1 MKKRG
6 LDLKLSLM
14 IVIFTGVLSIILT
27 VASMVEHSNKVDEYY
42 GENASKLALSFANMT
57 DGDFIR
63 ELRELVDEPEFQAIR
78 EKALET
84 NDWTPMENLLE
95 ERGLLEEY
103 NEETDMLK
111 SFKKDMDV
119 EYLYIHSIE
128 GDISVYLMSATEGMS
143 ALGLIGANAE
153 EFAEYTT
160 NMHIDPTVSDM
171 DGIWVC
177 SAYEPIYDSNNEAVS
192 TVGVD
197 IDMNQVMAD
206 RNHFRNRMAI
216 YCLIFVLMAALCGIY
231 VIRKLVVKPI
241 ESLTDGAKDFTD
253 EESGYCSESVLNLDI
268 HSHDE
273 IETLYTEMRTMQEKI
288 LDYLDNITKI
298 TAEKEKI
305 SAELNVATE
314 IQASMLPRIFPAF
327 PNRDE
332 IKLFASMA
340 PALEVGGDFYDYFFI
355 DYYHLAL
362 VIADVSGK
370 GVPAALFMAI
380 SKTLIKDRAQDCLDP
395 ATILSNTNN
404 HLAEANDA
412 NLFVTVWLGILDLR
426 NGELKY
432 SDAGH
437 EYPILARQNG
447 EIELVKPINK
457 KMPVAAIEG
466 VQYVTNTMQLNVG
479 DTIFLYTDGVPE
491 ATNASDELYGMERLE
506 EFMKTHYSLDVEELL
521 PAVRKNVD
529 EFVGDAPQFDDLTM
543 LALRIVS
550 FAEEKGEKTDG
561 E

>member
-6 LDLKLSLM
+6 LGLKLSLM
-14 IVIFTGVLSIILT
+14 IVIFTGVLSITLT
-27 VASMVEHSNKVDEYY
+27 IASMVEHSNKVDEYY
-42 GENASKLALSFANMT
+42 RQNASNLALSLANMI
-57 DGDFIR
+57 DGDYVR
-63 ELRELVDEPEFQAIR
+63 ELLLLVDEPEFKAIR
-78 EKALET
+78 ETAVET
-84 NDWTPMENLLE
+84 GDWAPMEKLLE

-103 NEETDMLK
+103 NRETAMLED
-111 SFKKDMDV
+111 FKRDMDV
-119 EYLYIHSIE
+119 EYLYVLSIE
-128 GDISVYLMSATEGMS
+128 GDVSIYTLSATGGIE
-143 ALGLIGANAE
+143 ALGLVVSNAE
-153 EFAEYTT
+153 EFSAYTT
-160 NMHIDPTVSDM
+160 NMHIEPAVSDV

-177 SAYEPIYDSNNEAVS
+177 SAYEPVYDSNNEAVS

-197 IDMNQVMAD
+197 IDMNQVIAD
-206 RNHFRNRMAI
+206 RNHFRNRMTL
-216 YCLIFVLMAALCGIY
+216 YCLTFVLMAALCGIY

-241 ESLTDGAKDFTD
+241 ESLTGGAKDFTD

-273 IETLYTEMRTMQEKI
+273 IETLYTEMRTMQKKI

-332 IKLFASMA
+332 IGLFASMD
-340 PALEVGGDFYDYFFI
+340 PALEVGGDFYDFFFI
-355 DYYHLAL
+355 DDYHLAL

-395 ATILSNTNN
+395 ATILSNANN

-447 EIELVKPINK
+447 EIELVKPIKK
-457 KMPVAAIEG
+457 KMPVAAMEG
-466 VQYVTNTMQLNVG
+466 IQYVTNTMQLNVG

-506 EFMKTHYSLDVEELL
+506 EFMKTHYSLSVEELL

-550 FAEEKGEKTDG
+550 FAEEKGEETDG